1 MAEFGIHPYHRSD
14 AAVADLV
21 LVHGLMGDST
31 GTWAGEDDNGQPTYW
46 PVWIQERRPDV
57 NIWLADYDSS
67 LDAWLQ
73 PAMPLDQIA
82 GSLLLHAKD
91 QGLGQRPIHWVGHSM
106 GGLIIKHLLRQ
117 AREKADPDWH
127 ALSDASR
134 AITFLGTPHQGSD
147 LAKWKEYFSFL
158 LSAWDFLQTGGVATG
173 AIVTVKRGLKFLGI
187 GNRQSHV
194 QELHAHGKA
203 LGDLNDAFAQ
213 WLGASARNGSLLRVR
228 NYYET
233 LPVFKTVTVVPRH
246 SAQLSNALV
255 EQAGVPANHFSICKF
270 ASPKSAVFDGIVR
283 SFDQLVSIAVPAVP
297 DIRAATNFEQP
308 ISGLVVANAPAGDLL
323 DRAWRKA
330 LDQCSAKVRAVVC
343 DEMKKTF
350 DGRSVSSAELE
361 KALGEAFERVAPVKL
376 LADVRYAMGYP
387 RAGFSGLSQEECGQ
401 RSVLYVLLLARA
413 VAVWRQSDLRTKA
426 VAGVIVPDADDSK
439 RLAIAVAAHMI
450 SGQGLLLK
458 IEPGAVRPD
467 NLLDAAALTDA
478 PAHPPGQPSGPSPLE
493 VEIREWLRRVLNTP
507 HEPLATELLKAYLDR
522 FEDDHDA
529 RPILLDS
536 KGSLADPAVKAL
548 VDQLRIGVVGIAAND
563 RPANISPD
571 DWQTL
576 CHTFELKAFDLTG
589 QAPTKQTHSEPH
601 TQPTPPLQVNVHQT
615 FSAPVGQSNVTTGS
629 HSPIQ
634 AQHAAAAQPDAT
646 HDALALAVFGFETAL
661 NDQADLKSDLRELHT
676 LLLRKDPS
684 PPALSLL
691 RRLLRPLGE
700 AAQASAGAA
709 SAWERL
715 RHAAHTHWPDS
726 RSLF

>member
-1 MAEFGIHPYHRSD
+1 MREFGIHSYNQSNAP
-14 AAVADLV
+14 VADLV
-21 LVHGLMGDST
+21 LVHGLKGNSKS
-31 GTWAGEDDNGQPTYW
+31 TWAGTDDKGQRTYW
-46 PVWIQERRPDV
+46 PDWIKEQRPNV

-73 PAMPLDQIA
+73 PAMPLDQIG
-82 GSLLLHAKD
+82 GSLLMHAKD
-91 QGLGQRPIHWVGHSM
+91 QGLGTRPIHWVGHSM
-106 GGLIIKHLLRQ
+106 GGLIIKYLLCH
-117 AREKADPDWH
+117 ARTKADPSWT
-127 ALSDASR
+127 R
-134 AITFLGTPHQGSD
+134 IGEVPTAITFLGTPHHGSEV
-147 LAKWKEYFSFL
+147 AKWEQYFTPL
-158 LSAWDFLQTGGVATG
+158 LTVLDIASTGGV
-173 AIVTVKRGLKFLGI
+173 VTAASRITKFLADRARNAKI
-187 GNRQSHV
+187 ESHV
-194 QELHAHGKA
+194 QQLRAHAKP

-213 WLGASARNGSLLRVR
+213 WLGAASRAGNLLRVR

-233 LPVFKTVTVVPRH
+233 IPVYKAVMVVPQH

-255 EQAGVPANHFSICKF
+255 EEGAAPANHFDICKF
-270 ASPKSAVFDGIVR
+270 SSTGNAVFNSIIV
-283 SFDQLVSIAVPAVP
+283 SLNDLPGP
-297 DIRAATNFEQP
+297 
-308 ISGLVVANAPAGDLL
+308 NAPAGDLL

-387 RAGFSGLSQEECGQ
+387 RAGFSGLSQDECGQ

-426 VAGVIVPDADDSK
+426 VGGVIVPDADDSK

-467 NLLDAAALTDA
+467 NLLYAAALTDA

-548 VDQLRIGVVGIAAND
+548 VDQLRIGVVGVAAND
-563 RPANISPD
+563 RPANISPE
-571 DWQTL
+571 DWHTL

-589 QAPTKQTHSEPH
+589 QAPVKQTLSEPKP
-601 TQPTPPLQVNVHQT
+601 QPTPPLQVNLHQT

-634 AQHAAAAQPDAT
+634 AQHAAAAQPDAA

-661 NDQADLKSDLRELHT
+661 NDHLRELHT

-726 RSLF
+726 RTLF